1 MAWHG
6 CWQAKPAGNR
16 YISSMR
22 AKFPKIGGERPA
34 PATPPGTR
42 LYAIGDIHGRLDL
55 LGRLLELIKAD
66 AAANPAARQAV
77 VYLGDYIDRGPE
89 SKGVIDL
96 LLSRPMRAAGFEEIH
111 VMGNHEDIL
120 LQFLAD
126 VRCGPHWF
134 AYGGMDTLSSYGV
147 RPPGLMAV
155 EADLLR
161 AQADLKGKVP
171 PTHLDFL
178 RHMKLSHEEGD
189 YLFVHAGLRPGVKL
203 DEQIGQDMMWIRDE
217 FLHSDADFGRV
228 VVHGHTIAETPQ
240 VKPNRIGVDT
250 GAYATGV
257 LTCVVLEGTGR
268 RFIQTAALKPEL

>member
-1 MAWHG
+1 
-6 CWQAKPAGNR
+6 
-16 YISSMR
+16 
-22 AKFPKIGGERPA
+22 
-34 PATPPGTR
+34 
-42 LYAIGDIHGRLDL
+42 
-55 LGRLLELIKAD
+55 
-66 AAANPAARQAV
+66 
-77 VYLGDYIDRGPE
+77 
-89 SKGVIDL
+89 
-96 LLSRPMRAAGFEEIH
+96 
-111 VMGNHEDIL
+111 
-120 LQFLAD
+120 
-126 VRCGPHWF
+126 
-134 AYGGMDTLSSYGV
+134 
-147 RPPGLMAV
+147 MAV